1 MSDIKY
7 ERMNE
12 NALHMDNPPPYSA
25 KNEEPGPSAGM
36 APTTGSRGT
45 PAMPHQYTPYYG
57 PASIAQTSQTI
68 VISSVQPSREP
79 DYMAYSIFTMLCCC
93 LPLGVA
99 ALAYSIQTQNAN
111 QNGNYISAR
120 RNSRVALILAHT
132 ALGVGLGCLII
143 YIIFW
148 MNISHQIIEVPTISP

>member
-1 MSDIKY
+1 MSGIKY

-12 NALHMDNPPPYSA
+12 YALDMDNPPPYSE
-25 KNEEPGPSAGM
+25 KNEEPGPSPWM
-36 APTTGSRGT
+36 APTTGSRET
-45 PAMPHQYTPYYG
+45 PAVPHQYTPYYG
-57 PASIAQTSQTI
+57 PASTAQTTQTI
-68 VISSVQPSREP
+68 VISSMQASREP
-79 DYMAYSIFTMLCCC
+79 DYLVYSIFTMLCCC

-111 QNGNYISAR
+111 NNGNHISAR
-120 RNSRVALILAHT
+120 RNSRLALILAHT